1 MILDLQPV
9 PEWETFTSRINCP
22 PLFLAPCPLSLVP
35 CPLSL
40 VPVPKALGAFGE
52 IKPNEIDMKPRA
64 MLGCFQ

>member
-9 PEWETFTSRINCP
+9 PEWATFTSRINCP
-22 PLFLAPCPLSLVP
+22 PLFLAPCS
-35 CPLSL
+35 LSL

>member
-22 PLFLAPCPLSLVP
+22 PLFLAPCPCAEGTS
-35 CPLSL
+35 S
-40 VPVPKALGAFGE
+40 AFGE